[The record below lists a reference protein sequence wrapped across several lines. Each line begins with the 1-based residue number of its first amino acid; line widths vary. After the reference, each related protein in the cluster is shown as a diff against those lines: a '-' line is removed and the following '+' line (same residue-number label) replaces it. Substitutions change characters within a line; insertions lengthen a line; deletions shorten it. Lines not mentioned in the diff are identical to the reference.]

1 MDPLGI
7 RTGRPE
13 RRTRAPRPCSPLRW
27 RRALALAGLA
37 LVASCSAGEAPAPP
51 LEGAHLVCPR
61 PSVDLGT
68 VWEGAVL
75 EHTFVFT
82 SAGTEPVVVQ
92 GSRADCGCTVARLER
107 IAPDGARV
115 PYVDGQPLEP
125 GAELFLVVTY
135 DTTGKVGAGER
146 QVKLFCNE
154 EDGMA
159 GAALVANVER
169 RFVTV
174 PDPPPAAR
182 LAVGGSDAVS
192 FEVQGVGEGAFA
204 LEHEP
209 RGLPASVA
217 VELTPLPGDR
227 GDPAAARARRWR
239 VDVSF
244 GPETPRGTHSY
255 PIFLRTD
262 LVREDRPQ
270 ADARF
275 SFAPFVIVQVLGR
288 FSAEPASLSFGAVRD
303 DETVSRTVRVT
314 CNDPDFA
321 LREPRVE
328 LVPLVAERS
337 LAWAEQ
343 ASLHVRAVPEAR
355 AWDVEI
361 VLEGIAPETE
371 DTFLGRLD
379 IHTEHPLEPTVSVNV
394 AGFRADR
401 RSG

>member
-1 MDPLGI
+1 MDPSRS
-7 RTGRPE
+7 RTGR
-13 RRTRAPRPCSPLRW
+13 APRRAAPARPCAPQ
-27 RRALALAGLA
+27 RRRRGGLALGALALAA
-37 LVASCSAGEAPAPP
+37 ASCSPGAAPAPP
-51 LEGAHLVCPR
+51 PEGAHLVCPR

-68 VWEGAVL
+68 VWEGAIL

-82 SAGTEPVVVQ
+82 SAGTEPVVVE

-107 IAPDGARV
+107 VAADGSRV
-115 PYVDGQPLEP
+115 PYVTGQPLEP
-125 GAELFLVVTY
+125 GAELMLVMTY
-135 DTTGKVGAGER
+135 DTTGKVGTGER

-159 GAALVANVER
+159 GVSLVAEVKR
-169 RFVTV
+169 RFLTV
-174 PDPPPAAR
+174 PDPPPPAR

-192 FEVQGVGEGAFA
+192 FEVQGVDEQSFA
-204 LEHEP
+204 LEHEQ

-217 VELTPLPGDR
+217 VTLTPLAD
-227 GDPAAARARRWR
+227 DPAAARARRWR
-239 VDVSF
+239 VDVAF

-262 LVREDRPQ
+262 LLREDRPQ
-270 ADARF
+270 PGARF

-288 FSAEPASLSFGAVRD
+288 FSAEPASLSFGAVGD

-321 LREPRVE
+321 LGEPRVE

-337 LAWAEQ
+337 LAWAER

-361 VLEGIAPETE
+361 VLEGIAPGTE

-379 IHTEHPLEPTVSVNV
+379 IHTEHPLEPKLSVNV
-394 AGFRADR
+394 AGFRAQR